1 MRWWIVRLSFLPE
14 EQRAHERQ
22 LLEIF
27 EGNRLLEQL
36 PLLLK
41 GEEFVDEFSRVR
53 EEVMIVVFVSGK
65 KIEKDG
71 IWTIGAEGKYSIEP
85 LVLPQTIVL
94 GLRLARTR
102 NFFGIDQMSCP
113 PIALNESPR
122 ASHVNGVPTVPES
135 IVLEA
140 NPRLIAGRFAVTL
153 YHHAMQS
160 SITEGKKYRTI
171 WIFAREKLSCSH
183 FPTRFSPIL
192 KGKKYGYAFGDEL
205 SFWACREKDRNEK
218 ELRAFTC
225 TIVWT
230 ERGNFQS
237 RVLFLSTSP

>member
-1 MRWWIVRLSFLPE
+1 MDSQTFFFTWRTTSARKAAPRNLWGKSVAWAIATPLEGGRIRRWILAGPWGSNDRRIRIWE
-14 EQRAHERQ
+14 
-22 LLEIF
+22 
-27 EGNRLLEQL
+27 
-36 PLLLK
+36 
-41 GEEFVDEFSRVR
+41 
-53 EEVMIVVFVSGK
+53 